1 MTPGDVLDQR
11 PKILTDSQRA
21 SYFADGYLLLESFL
35 EGAVVERL
43 RTVTAE
49 MVERSRALTVS
60 DSAFDLEPDHTA
72 AAPRLRRLSSPVVHH
87 PAYWDFASGILADIA
102 ADLVGP
108 DVKFHHSKLNFK
120 WAKGGAEV
128 KWHQDIPGW
137 PHTNYSPLT
146 IGTYLHDTGLDQG
159 PLAVLPGSHEG
170 PIYDE
175 YDADGRWVA
184 AISEQDLAGIDL
196 GRTRYLTGPAGSL
209 TIHNCRLMHSSK
221 PNLSGLGRPL
231 LLNVYSSADAF
242 TYTANPLPT
251 PYAGQIVRGRAAK
264 WARHDPRPCLIPPD
278 WGNGFTSIFEVQQRR
293 QAPAGM

>member
-1 MTPGDVLDQR
+1 MTPEQALAVLPKVLTRAQR
-11 PKILTDSQRA
+11 ER
-21 SYFADGYLLLESFL
+21 YFADGYLLLESFL
-35 EGAVVERL
+35 AQELVEQL
-43 RTVTAE
+43 RAVTAE

-87 PAYWDFASGILADIA
+87 PAYWDYATGVIADIA

-120 WAKGGAEV
+120 WARGGAEV
-128 KWHQDIPGW
+128 RWHQDIPGW

-146 IGTYLHDTGLDQG
+146 IGTYLFDTGMEQG

-184 AISEQDLAGIDL
+184 ALSDADVATLDL
-196 GRTRYLTGPAGSL
+196 GRTRCLTGPAGSL
-209 TIHNCRLMHSSK
+209 TIHNCRLLHSS
-221 PNLSGLGRPL
+221 PANLSDLGRPL

-242 TYTANPLPT
+242 TYTPNPLPT
-251 PYAGQIVRGRAAK
+251 PYAGQIVRGRPAR

-278 WGNGFTSIFEVQQRR
+278 WSKGFTSIFAIQQGGG
-293 QAPAGM
+293 AATM